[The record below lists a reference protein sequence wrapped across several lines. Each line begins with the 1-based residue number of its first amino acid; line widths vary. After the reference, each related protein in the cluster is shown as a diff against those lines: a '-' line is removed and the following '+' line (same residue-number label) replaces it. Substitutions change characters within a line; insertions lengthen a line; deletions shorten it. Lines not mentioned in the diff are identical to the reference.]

1 MKNLEKLSC
10 TMAGLRTGFM
20 GGTKKKIIQKK
31 RASMYHGG
39 SSDWVHG
46 WNQKDTHIWLVCV
59 NEDIISKAQMVD

>member
-1 MKNLEKLSC
+1 
-10 TMAGLRTGFM
+10 M
-20 GGTKKKIIQKK
+20 GGIKKIKNHNK
-31 RASMYHGG
+31 FRKASMYHGG